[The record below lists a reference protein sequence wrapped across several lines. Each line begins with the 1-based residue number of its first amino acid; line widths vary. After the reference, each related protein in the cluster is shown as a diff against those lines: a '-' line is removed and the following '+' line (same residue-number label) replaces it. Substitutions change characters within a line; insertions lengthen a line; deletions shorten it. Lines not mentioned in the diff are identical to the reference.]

1 MDHHQSSQAEL
12 FAVQASGQ
20 SGDGQDGQWC
30 LVLQHEQGRLLQ
42 RDFVLEVE
50 EDQEHQTE
58 SDAEQQQMQQVER
71 QVEQQVEKLLIVS
84 VSRRH
89 QSTGCQRTERQMMLG
104 HQVLPERQL
113 QERHPSAG
121 RQTQTGRQLQG

>member
-1 MDHHQSSQAEL
+1 MNHHQSNQAEL

-71 QVEQQVEKLLIVS
+71 QVEQQVEKLLIES
-84 VSRRH
+84 VSGRH
-89 QSTGCQRTERQMMLG
+89 QSTGCQRTG
-104 HQVLPERQL
+104 RQL
-113 QERHPSAG
+113 RERHPSAG
-121 RQTQTGRQLQG
+121 RQTKTGRPLQG